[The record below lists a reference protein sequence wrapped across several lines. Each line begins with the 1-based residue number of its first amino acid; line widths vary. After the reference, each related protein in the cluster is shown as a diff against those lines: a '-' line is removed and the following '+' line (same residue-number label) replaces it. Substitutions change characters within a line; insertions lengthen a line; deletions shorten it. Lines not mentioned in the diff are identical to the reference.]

1 MAAGARLVLTNAN
14 LIDAITAGVT
24 SGASVTIEDE
34 RIVEVLDGR
43 RSPTTRDAQVIDL
56 RGAYLLPGLWDA
68 HVHLE
73 WPRIAQAGVPELT
86 AQYLANA
93 QRALLEAGVTGLRMA
108 GTPHFIDVALKRA
121 FDSGEDWG
129 PGLCPWGWFSQTP

>member
-1 MAAGARLVLTNAN
+1 MSAGARLVLTNAN
-14 LIDAITAGVT
+14 LIDAVTPGVT

-43 RSPTTRDAQVIDL
+43 RAPITRGAQVIDL

-93 QRALLEAGVTGLRMA
+93 ERAPPAAG
-108 GTPHFIDVALKRA
+108 
-121 FDSGEDWG
+121 W
-129 PGLCPWGWFSQTP
+129 